1 MNARQL
7 EIVMRRLVS
16 ERPKGEF
23 LNASIHAVSGVLMAA
38 TMSGCTMTDSV
49 SIGDEQQALT
59 RIEGDEFDHTLRG
72 RGLAW
77 GHDSINTSGHR
88 IIELFCR
95 DGRWFK
101 LGGSHPVSGQY
112 VLANATV
119 CVRSDIASGEQSCR
133 EIRRNSSDQA
143 FTLERQGNG
152 LGSPYPVTVYE
163 YSGGERQLCG
173 E

>member
-1 MNARQL
+1 
-7 EIVMRRLVS
+7 MRRLLGGRT
-16 ERPKGEF
+16 EGEL
-23 LNASIHAVSGVLMAA
+23 LNALIHAASGMLMAA
-38 TMSGCTMTDSV
+38 TISGCTMTDSV
-49 SIGDEQQALT
+49 SIRDEQQTLT
-59 RIEGDEFDHTLRG
+59 RIEGDEVDRTLRG

-77 GHDSINTSGHR
+77 GHDSINASGHR
-88 IIELFCR
+88 IVELFCR

-143 FTLERQGNG
+143 FTLERQGNDLG
-152 LGSPYPVTVYE
+152 LPYPVTVYE